1 MKYRLIIG
9 RRIGIVEYN
18 TKKEALERAE
28 YFKKHGKKVRIIS
41 NEQLFGSSI

>member
-9 RRIGIVEYN
+9 KKTGIVEYN
-18 TKKEALERAE
+18 TKKEALERAK
-28 YFKKHGKKVRIIS
+28 YFKAHGKKVKVIS